1 MDNIERVREPAP
13 DALTPDFLEERRS
26 AGWRLVAMEWE
37 RVVEPGAPLRVA
49 LPFGWKVAEDGRHLE
64 EDAQEQKALL
74 ALMDMIVAD
83 LPISAAAEEMN
94 RQGFRMR
101 DGLPWTA
108 IAVFDLLPRLI
119 ESGPRMFTS
128 PAWIARSRTAT
139 LSE

>member
-1 MDNIERVREPAP
+1 
-13 DALTPDFLEERRS
+13 
-26 AGWRLVAMEWE
+26 
-37 RVVEPGAPLRVA
+37 
-49 LPFGWKVAEDGRHLE
+49 
-64 EDAQEQKALL
+64 
-74 ALMDMIVAD
+74 MIVAD

-108 IAVFDLLPRLI
+108 VAVFDLLPRLI